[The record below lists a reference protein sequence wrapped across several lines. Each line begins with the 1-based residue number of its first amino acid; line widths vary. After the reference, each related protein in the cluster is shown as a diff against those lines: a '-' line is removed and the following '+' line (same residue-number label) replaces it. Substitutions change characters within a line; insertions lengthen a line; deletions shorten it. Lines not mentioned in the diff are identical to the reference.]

1 MKFTSVTF
9 KIKMKHYRYKKC
21 FILINQERMGLKMS
35 NKKYEITDAELE
47 IMKLLWSNKELTLN
61 EIVEKLSENEKKNKS
76 TIKTLLYRLI
86 EKQSVKSITN
96 KKKENTFIA
105 NISKNKYL
113 KKENESFLSKL
124 YNGSTNNLLLNF
136 VEEKKISKKDLQ
148 DLLDLIESED

>member
-1 MKFTSVTF
+1 M
-9 KIKMKHYRYKKC
+9 
-21 FILINQERMGLKMS
+21 
-35 NKKYEITDAELE
+35 KKYEITDAELE

>member
-1 MKFTSVTF
+1 
-9 KIKMKHYRYKKC
+9 
-21 FILINQERMGLKMS
+21 MS